1 LGNGAI
7 DGARPAPQRRQTR
20 KPAGRRL
27 RSAWIGVFG
36 GRPCRALDERM
47 SMADEVNEDVKAMSF
62 EQALDALEKIVDDL
76 ERGDVPLDQS
86 IRIYERGEALK
97 AHCDRLLKA
106 AEDKVE
112 NIRLSRD
119 GKPVGTEPLDGE

>member
-1 LGNGAI
+1 MTTDA
-7 DGARPAPQRRQTR
+7 
-20 KPAGRRL
+20 
-27 RSAWIGVFG
+27 
-36 GRPCRALDERM
+36 
-47 SMADEVNEDVKAMSF
+47 NEDIKTMSF
-62 EQALDALEKIVDDL
+62 EQALQTLERIVDDL

-112 NIRLSRD
+112 KIRLSRD
-119 GKPVGTEPLDGE
+119 GRPVGTEPLDAE